1 MARSRSYDDYSD
13 NKVSRGGNS
22 SSKVL
27 LAVILLSIIICAVA
41 VLCWVKILETQDL
54 TRQNVTVLKPVSDN
68 AGDKVD
74 QTIAPAETVADTPA
88 PNSVSSVMASSEVR
102 NINSVSLNIDDALSR
117 EADGSNS
124 VSGFDFI
131 SSADYSLANDES
143 GALVT
148 EQGIEM
154 KKPLIAQ
161 NLSISQ
167 QSGFSK
173 DMVKYQEYTIKEGD
187 SLVSIAESFGL
198 VMQTIISVNQITS
211 PSSLFIGS
219 TLQIPDR
226 DGSLYAVRENDTL
239 LSITQ
244 QYGLSISAKTL
255 GDINGVRDDS
265 LKVGQKIFIP
275 YETLESTGTITNIV
289 EQSFMKPADGII
301 SAMYNQKVVNPLT
314 DEVMKLDGIHIQ
326 GSAGDMVYASESGTV
341 IDKGFNENG
350 SGFVMIMH
358 NNGYRT
364 VYDYLCDVCVETTDR
379 VEKGQVIG
387 FFGSDTSN
395 NPIPIIFF
403 KIEQDGMA
411 LDPYSFF

>member
-1 MARSRSYDDYSD
+1 MTVARSRSYDDYSD
-13 NKVSRGGNS
+13 NNVSRRGS
-22 SSKVL
+22 SSSRVL
-27 LAVILLSIIICAVA
+27 LVVILLSIVICAVA
-41 VLCWVKILETQDL
+41 VLCWVKILETQDVAN
-54 TRQNVTVLKPVSDN
+54 QKVTVLNPVSDN
-68 AGDKVD
+68 AADKV
-74 QTIAPAETVADTPA
+74 QQENKVEFLVETPA
-88 PNSVSSVMASSEVR
+88 ANSVSSVMASTETR
-102 NINSVSLNIDDALSR
+102 NMNVSLNIDDALSR
-117 EADGSNS
+117 ETDSENS
-124 VSGFDFI
+124 VSNFNFI
-131 SSADYSLANDES
+131 SSADYSLANDDAGS
-143 GALVT
+143 VVS

-167 QSGFSK
+167 QSSFSK
-173 DMVKYQEYTIKEGD
+173 DLVKYQEYSIQDGD

-198 VMQTIISVNQITS
+198 EMTTIISVNQITS

-226 DGSLYAVRENDTL
+226 DGTLYTVRENDTL

-244 QYGLSISAKTL
+244 QYSLSISAKTL

-275 YETLESTGTITNIV
+275 SETETSGTITNV
-289 EQSFMKPADGII
+289 VVQSFIKPADGVI

-326 GSAGDMVYASESGTV
+326 GSQGDPVYASEAGTV

-350 SGFVMIMH
+350 SASVMIMH

-364 VYDYLCDVCVETTDR
+364 VYDYIADVCVETTDK

-387 FFGSDTSN
+387 YFGDDTSN